1 MLSFQRK
8 PTQDQEI
15 IQTSATPSMAVV
27 ENQVLAALE
36 DLVRSNLTAKIAVDG
51 RLGETLE
58 RLVALVKGSNSA
70 QLQAVSQLGAQ
81 AGESAINMGWVY
93 HDFREVADSTKSI
106 SGAVVQLAASISE
119 LAESSRTS
127 TTQAETARDT
137 MRCCTDDSRGA
148 IDAMQAIQQRSSHI
162 GERVAELQTAVDQI
176 NSMTGAIDSI
186 ARQTNLLALN
196 ATIEAARAG
205 EAGRGFAVVASE
217 VKELSVETGKAT
229 QQIRNCVEALTS
241 EMSEISVAVKE
252 SLKSVEAGSDIVRQV
267 SSIIENVGDEVSEVS
282 ERIRGLFNLIQQ
294 QEAATSEISQNV
306 VQISEKANKNKDEV
320 EAIGKRLQ
328 ESEKLT
334 LDTFAASQALPVA
347 NFGLIRFGADATI
360 WKRQLCSVLLGTESA
375 QSVSGKFSVSSAV
388 EDARLLAASNP
399 ALKPI
404 CSELESS
411 MQQAQRFA
419 EKIISE
425 IKNCNWN
432 EATPAYVSCD
442 EAITKATAAANKLL
456 EQASR

>member
-8 PTQDQEI
+8 PLPDQKI
-15 IQTSATPSMAVV
+15 APSPVPAMTIMDN
-27 ENQVLAALE
+27 ELLAALE
-36 DLVRSNLTAKIAVDG
+36 DLVRSNLTAKVAADG
-51 RLGETLE
+51 RLGQTLE
-58 RLVALVKGSNSA
+58 RLVALVKQSNA
-70 QLQAVSQLGAQ
+70 TQLGAVSQLGAQ
-81 AGESAINMGWVY
+81 AAESAINMGWVY

-106 SGAVVQLAASISE
+106 SGAVVELAASISE
-119 LAESSRTS
+119 LSESSRAS
-127 TTQAETARDT
+127 TAQAEAARDT

-148 IDAMQAIQQRSSHI
+148 IDAMQAIQERSSHI
-162 GERVAELQTAVDQI
+162 GKRVAELQTAVDQI

-252 SLKSVEAGSDIVRQV
+252 SLKSVESGSQVVRQV
-267 SSIIENVGDEVSEVS
+267 STIIKNVGDEVSEVS

-320 EAIGKRLQ
+320 EEIGNRLQ
-328 ESEKLT
+328 SSEKLV
-334 LDTFAASQALPVA
+334 LDTFKAVQTQPVD
-347 NFGLIRFGADATI
+347 NFGLIRFPAEVTM
-360 WKRQLCSVLLGTESA
+360 WKRQLSSALLGTETPASA
-375 QSVSGKFSVSSAV
+375 KLASTTAID
-388 EDARLLAASNP
+388 DARRLAAANTACKS
-399 ALKPI
+399 AA
-404 CSELESS
+404 SELENAIQS
-411 MQQAQRFA
+411 A
-419 EKIISE
+419 EKHAE
-425 IKNCNWN
+425 DLVNEVRKRNWSA
-432 EATPAYVSCD
+432 ATPAYVSCD
-442 EAITKATAAANKLL
+442 NAIGKAIAAASRLL
-456 EQASR
+456 ELANR